1 MTLPLVFGLPLVAW
15 SGPAA
20 LIVALAALAVALV
33 ASRARVPTPG
43 PAPTDEGWRTAVD
56 GRLAALEDRLPE
68 TLQHAGLVRYDA
80 FPGAG
85 GKFSFSAALLDGTR
99 KGLLLTAIT
108 GRDETR
114 LYAKWV
120 EDGRCRQALSPEEE
134 TALARAL
141 GQPEGQGRA

>member
-1 MTLPLVFGLPLVAW
+1 MTVPLVLGLPLVVW
-15 SGPAA
+15 SGPAALLVALAA
-20 LIVALAALAVALV
+20 LIVALAAP
-33 ASRARVPTPG
+33 RAKVPAPA
-43 PAPTDEGWRTAVD
+43 PAPTDEGWRNAVD
-56 GRLAALEDRLPE
+56 GRLAAIEGHLPQ

-85 GKFSFSAALLDGTR
+85 GQFSFSAALLDGNR

-120 EDGRCRQALSPEEE
+120 EGGRCRQALSPEEE

-141 GQPEGQGRA
+141 GQPEGQGGA